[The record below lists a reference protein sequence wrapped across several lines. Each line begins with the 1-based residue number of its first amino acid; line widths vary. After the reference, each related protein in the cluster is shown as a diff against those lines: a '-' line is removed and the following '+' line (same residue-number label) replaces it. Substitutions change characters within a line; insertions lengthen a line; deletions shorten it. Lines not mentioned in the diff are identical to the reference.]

1 MRERLLSMER
11 SLVQETT
18 PSQTAPSKTKIT
30 NQNGDWLE
38 PKITWKG
45 SSPKNHGEAAAFLLD
60 NSINVDATGSKR
72 NFKMDLTWKATK
84 PDWDLSTPENLKLS
98 FNWAGKGPRWGDY
111 SIHRDLT
118 AKVANKVIEFAVKGD
133 ASFTKGVF
141 SAGSPIKTDIDLK
154 YLIEGRDLIGKAS
167 KSFNGKEYSIEF
179 PEGYMVMP
187 KISMGA

>member
-1 MRERLLSMER
+1 MEIGWSQRSHGRDHCQRTRLKLQLS
-11 SLVQETT
+11 SWIT
-18 PSQTAPSKTKIT
+18 PSMLTLLALRETSKWTSHGRPPSLIGTF
-30 NQNGDWLE
+30 QL
-38 PKITWKG
+38 
-45 SSPKNHGEAAAFLLD
+45 
-60 NSINVDATGSKR
+60 
-72 NFKMDLTWKATK
+72 
-84 PDWDLSTPENLKLS
+84 
-98 FNWAGKGPRWGDY
+98 
-111 SIHRDLT
+111 HRILT

-179 PEGYMVMP
+179 PEGSMVMP

>member
-1 MRERLLSMER
+1 MG
-11 SLVQETT
+11 
-18 PSQTAPSKTKIT
+18 KIT

-45 SSPKNHGEAAAFLLD
+45 SLPKNKAEAAAFLLD

-72 NFKMDLTWKATK
+72 NFKMDLTWK
-84 PDWDLSTPENLKLS
+84 
-98 FNWAGKGPRWGDY
+98 
-111 SIHRDLT
+111 
-118 AKVANKVIEFAVKGD
+118 ANKVIEFAVKGD